1 MDICWRHQ
9 ANALGQFRYVPPF
22 SLPVRLFVEAKFTE
36 GKVQL
41 STVRNGHGVVHDIN
55 ENMVT
60 TLQGPGPSRP
70 RPRHHY
76 SCYAVFSTAGFS
88 RNAQE
93 YALAHRISLVD
104 LSMPDFAG
112 LRELVRSV
120 ARDEYM
126 EYDPDADAHPL
137 PESVTEPLD
146 RLADVLSSRSTLGL
160 VLAFPSAPFVP
171 GLASE
176 DLCAFVDYARAHP
189 THDINLGR
197 VQDGNHSVWRVRPAA
212 DPGAYAMTFSLPKQ
226 VESWIRAQE
235 EAVNERARSVKRRL
249 LSTMTVYW
257 LDSDHILTFQLRYA
271 PVQLHQ

>member
-9 ANALGQFRYVPPF
+9 ANALGQFRCVPPF
-22 SLPVRLFVEAKFTE
+22 SLPVRLFVGAKFTE

-60 TLQGPGPSRP
+60 TLQDPGPGRP

-76 SCYAVFSTAGFS
+76 SYAVFSTAGFS

-93 YALAHRISLVD
+93 YALAHQISLVD

-126 EYDPDADAHPL
+126 EYDPDPDADAHPL

-146 RLADVLSSRSTLGL
+146 RLAGVLSNRSTPGL
-160 VLAFPSAPFVP
+160 VLVFPSAPFVL

-176 DLCAFVDYARAHP
+176 DLYAFVDYARAHP

-197 VQDGNHSVWRVRPAA
+197 VQDGNHSVWPVRPAA
-212 DPGAYAMTFSLPKQ
+212 GPVASVTPLAPHPCPCSAPSCGPPPIVRSIAVPPVRRKRMTREAARRRKAMLSQ
-226 VESWIRAQE
+226 V
-235 EAVNERARSVKRRL
+235 V
-249 LSTMTVYW
+249 
-257 LDSDHILTFQLRYA
+257 
-271 PVQLHQ
+271 